1 MKNTKELL
9 GARIRELR
17 KSRGWTQARLAAMID
32 IEQKHVSR
40 IELGKNYP
48 TIDRLEKM
56 AEALKVPLTS
66 FFDFPHLKNNDERIV
81 SIEEMVK
88 ELDKDSR
95 KLAYRMIKA
104 IIMTLKDV

>member
-9 GARIRELR
+9 GARIKEMR
-17 KSRGWTQARLAAMID
+17 KARGLTQERLAEMVD

-48 TIDRLEKM
+48 TIDRLEKL
-56 AEALKVPLTS
+56 AEALNVPLTG
-66 FFDFPHLKNNDERIV
+66 FFDFLHLENDGERAMN
-81 SIEEMVK
+81 IEEMLK

-95 KLAYRMIKA
+95 KMAYKMIKA
-104 IIMTLKDV
+104 IINTLKDL

>member
-9 GARIRELR
+9 GSRIREMR
-17 KSRGWTQARLAAMID
+17 KARGWTQARFAEMVD

-56 AEALKVPLTS
+56 AEALSVPLAS
-66 FFDFPHLKNNDERIV
+66 FFDFSHLKNNHERAEG
-81 SIEEMVK
+81 IEEMLK
-88 ELDKDSR
+88 ELDKNSR
-95 KLAYRMIKA
+95 KIAYRMIRA
-104 IIMTLKDV
+104 IILALKEA